1 MQGSNPW
8 QMPKQPSFGQWGQ
21 PAKNA
26 AYGLAGMAPA
36 MGGGQMPGMAQPSM
50 GGSQPGMFQGGYS
63 QLLEMLKKRRMMQM
77 MMRQRM
83 QQGQRSGMGGGFRP
97 QLAPQGQLGISLGSD
112 QQYPMQPVPP
122 MYA

>member
-1 MQGSNPW
+1 MWGTKQSPFGMQGSNPW

-77 MMRQRM
+77 MMQQRQGGM
-83 QQGQRSGMGGGFRP
+83 GNVNGQRFQNPNPSMMYNRFS
-97 QLAPQGQLGISLGSD
+97 QAPRG
-112 QQYPMQPVPP
+112 
-122 MYA
+122 